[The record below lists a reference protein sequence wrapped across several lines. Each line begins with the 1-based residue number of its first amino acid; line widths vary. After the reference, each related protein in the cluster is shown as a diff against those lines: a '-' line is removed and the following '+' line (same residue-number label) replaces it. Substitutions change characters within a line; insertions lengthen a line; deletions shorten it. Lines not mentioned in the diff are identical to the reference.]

1 MVWKLLKQHISKA
14 QLAGFFL
21 ANLCGTVII
30 LLSVQFYQDVKPLFM
45 GGDSFMSKDYII
57 VSKKVSALGSL
68 VGRGTSFSEAEVDE
82 MRAQPFAEAV
92 GVFKPARFNVSA
104 GMGLQGISFSTA
116 MFFEAV
122 PDAFLDVR
130 PEEWK
135 YEEGQEEIPI
145 ILPRNYLNLYNF
157 GFAKSRSLPQ
167 LSEGMLGMVALDV
180 RISGRGQV
188 KLLKGRIVGFSNR
201 LNTILVPES
210 FIDLGNR
217 LYGEDKELQTSR
229 LIVEVDNP
237 ADERIVQFMQKNGY
251 EVEGDKLD
259 TGKTAWFLKLIIGVV
274 ISVGALISVLSLYIL
289 MLSIYLL
296 LQKNTVKLEN
306 LLLIGYSPARVA
318 RPYQGL
324 TVALNFVILALGLWA
339 VKMIRDAYL
348 DTLGALLPGAGD
360 GNLWVAV
367 GAGLVL
373 FLFASLL
380 NVWVIRHKINS
391 IWKRE

>member
-1 MVWKLLKQHISKA
+1 
-14 QLAGFFL
+14 
-21 ANLCGTVII
+21 
-30 LLSVQFYQDVKPLFM
+30 
-45 GGDSFMSKDYII
+45 MSKDYII

-68 VGRGTSFSEAEVDE
+68 VGRGTSFSETEVDE

-92 GVFKPARFNVSA
+92 GVFKSARFNVSA
-104 GMGLQGISFSTA
+104 GMELQGMGFSTA

-188 KLLKGRIVGFSNR
+188 RLLKGRIVGFSNR
-201 LNTILVPES
+201 LNTILVPET
-210 FIDLGNR
+210 FIDWGNR
-217 LYGEDKELQTSR
+217 QYGEDKEQQTSR

-318 RPYQGL
+318 RPYQWL
-324 TVALNFVILALGLWA
+324 TVGLNFVILALGLWA
-339 VKMIRDAYL
+339 VKIIRDVYL
-348 DTLGALLPGAGD
+348 DTLGALLPGAGN
-360 GNLWVAV
+360 GNLWVTV